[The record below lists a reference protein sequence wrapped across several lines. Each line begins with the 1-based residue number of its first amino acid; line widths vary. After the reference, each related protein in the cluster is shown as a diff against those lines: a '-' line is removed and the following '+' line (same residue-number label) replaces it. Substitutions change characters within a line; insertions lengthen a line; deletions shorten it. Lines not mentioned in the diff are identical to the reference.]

1 MESMESMESMS
12 EYYQRLVRQWAVDRN
27 LIKGSTPEA
36 QCVKLIEEYG
46 ELARGIAK
54 QDEALIKDSIGD
66 TLVVCIILAAQLGSD
81 SFSIDKL
88 IFERSEVNNNN
99 VREKLVMNGAT
110 ELGAISYFINV
121 TNRDTDRC
129 IGNIYALCDTL
140 ADIAYLYK
148 WSLADCLIAAYNEI
162 KDRKGRMV
170 DGIFIKEGD

>member
-1 MESMESMESMS
+1 MESMESMS
-12 EYYQRLVRQWAVDRN
+12 EYYQRLVKQWAVDRN
-27 LIKGSTPEA
+27 LIEGSTPEA

-54 QDEALIKDSIGD
+54 KDEALIKDSIGD
-66 TLVVCIILAAQLGSD
+66 ALVVCIIMAAQLGSD

-88 IFERSEVNNNN
+88 IFERTALDVPDVSEKIV
-99 VREKLVMNGAT
+99 VRGAT

-121 TNRDTDRC
+121 TNRDIDRC

-140 ADIAYLYK
+140 AEIAYLYK
-148 WSLADCLIAAYNEI
+148 WTLADCLEAAYNEI

>member
-1 MESMESMESMS
+1 MESMESMS

-27 LIKGSTPEA
+27 LIEGSKPEA

-54 QDEALIKDSIGD
+54 KDEALIKDSIGD

-88 IFERSEVNNNN
+88 IFERSEVNSAN

-121 TNRDTDRC
+121 TNRDIDRC

-140 ADIAYLYK
+140 AEIAYLYK
-148 WSLADCLIAAYNEI
+148 WSLVDCLEAAYNEI

>member
-1 MESMESMESMS
+1 MESMESMS

-27 LIKGSTPEA
+27 LIEGSTPEA

-54 QDEALIKDSIGD
+54 KDEALIKDSIGD
-66 TLVVCIILAAQLGSD
+66 TLVVCIIMAAQLGSD
-81 SFSIDKL
+81 SFNIDKL
-88 IFERSEVNNNN
+88 IFERSEVNNVNI
-99 VREKLVMNGAT
+99 REKLVMSGAT

-121 TNRDTDRC
+121 TNRDIDRC

-140 ADIAYLYK
+140 AEIAYLYK
-148 WSLADCLIAAYNEI
+148 WSLADCLEAAYNEI

>member
-1 MESMESMESMS
+1 MESMASAG
-12 EYYQRLVRQWAVDRN
+12 EYFQGLVKQWAVDRN
-27 LIKGSTPEA
+27 LIEGSKPEA
-36 QCVKLIEEYG
+36 QCIKLIEEYG

-54 QDEALIKDSIGD
+54 KDEALIKDSIGD

-88 IFERSEVNNNN
+88 IFERSEVNSAN

-121 TNRDTDRC
+121 TNRDIDRC

-140 ADIAYLYK
+140 AEIAYLYK
-148 WSLADCLIAAYNEI
+148 WSLVDCLIAAYNEI
-162 KDRKGRMV
+162 KDRKGRCV
-170 DGIFIKEGD
+170 DGIFIREGD

>member
-1 MESMESMESMS
+1 MEAMESMS

-27 LIKGSTPEA
+27 LIEGSTPEA
-36 QCVKLIEEYG
+36 QCIKLIEEYG

-54 QDEALIKDSIGD
+54 KDEALIKDSIGD

-88 IFERSEVNNNN
+88 IFERTALDVPDVSEKIV
-99 VREKLVMNGAT
+99 VRGAT

-121 TNRDTDRC
+121 TNRDIDRC

-140 ADIAYLYK
+140 AEIAYLHK
-148 WSLADCLIAAYNEI
+148 WSLVDCLMAAYNEI
-162 KDRKGRMV
+162 KDRKGRCV
-170 DGIFIKEGD
+170 DGIFIREGD

>member
-1 MESMESMESMS
+1 MESMASAG
-12 EYYQRLVRQWAVDRN
+12 EYFQGLVKQWAVDRN
-27 LIKGSTPEA
+27 LIEGSKPEA
-36 QCVKLIEEYG
+36 QCIKLIEKYG

-54 QDEALIKDSIGD
+54 KDEALIKDSIGD

-121 TNRDTDRC
+121 TNRDIDRC

-140 ADIAYLYK
+140 AEIAYLYK
-148 WSLADCLIAAYNEI
+148 WSLVDCLIAVYNEI
-162 KDRKGRMV
+162 KDRKGRCV
-170 DGIFIKEGD
+170 DGIFIREGD

>member
-1 MESMESMESMS
+1 MESMASAG
-12 EYYQRLVRQWAVDRN
+12 EYFQGLVKQWAVDRN
-27 LIKGSTPEA
+27 LIEGSRPEA

-81 SFSIDKL
+81 SFNIDKL
-88 IFERSEVNNNN
+88 IFERSEVNNVNI
-99 VREKLVMNGAT
+99 REKLVMSGAT

-121 TNRDTDRC
+121 TNRDIDRC

-140 ADIAYLYK
+140 AEIAYLYK
-148 WSLADCLIAAYNEI
+148 WSLVDCLIAAYNEI
-162 KDRKGRMV
+162 KDRTGRCV

>member
-1 MESMESMESMS
+1 MESMKSAG
-12 EYYQRLVRQWAVDRN
+12 EYFQGLVKQWAVDRN

-36 QCVKLIEEYG
+36 QCIKLIEEYG

-54 QDEALIKDSIGD
+54 KDEALIKDSIGD

-81 SFSIDKL
+81 NFNIDKL
-88 IFERSEVNNNN
+88 IFERSEVNSAN

-121 TNRDTDRC
+121 TNRDIDRC
-129 IGNIYALCDTL
+129 VGNIYALCDTL
-140 ADIAYLYK
+140 AEIAYLYK

>member
-1 MESMESMESMS
+1 MESMASAG
-12 EYYQRLVRQWAVDRN
+12 EYFQGLVKQWAVDRN
-27 LIKGSTPEA
+27 LIEGSKPEA
-36 QCVKLIEEYG
+36 QCIKLIEEYG
-46 ELARGIAK
+46 ELARGMAK
-54 QDEALIKDSIGD
+54 KDAGLIKDSIGD

-88 IFERSEVNNNN
+88 IFERSEVNSAN

-140 ADIAYLYK
+140 AEIAYLYG
-148 WSLADCLIAAYNEI
+148 WSLTDCLVAAYNEI
-162 KDRKGRMV
+162 KDRKGRCV

>member
-1 MESMESMESMS
+1 MESMGSAG
-12 EYYQRLVRQWAVDRN
+12 EYFQGLVKQWAVDRN
-27 LIKGSTPEA
+27 LIEGSKPEA

-54 QDEALIKDSIGD
+54 KDVALIKDSIGD

-81 SFSIDKL
+81 NFNIDKVT
-88 IFERSEVNNNN
+88 FEHFDLNMIG
-99 VREKLVMNGAT
+99 VREKLVMRGST

-148 WSLADCLIAAYNEI
+148 WSLADCLVAAYNEI

>member
-1 MESMESMESMS
+1 MEQMESMS
-12 EYYQRLVRQWAVDRN
+12 EYYQRLVIQWAVDRN

-140 ADIAYLYK
+140 VEIAYLYK
-148 WSLADCLIAAYNEI
+148 WSLADCLEAAYNEI

>member
-1 MESMESMESMS
+1 MDSMESMS

-27 LIKGSTPEA
+27 LIEGSTPEA

-54 QDEALIKDSIGD
+54 KDEALIKDSIGD
-66 TLVVCIILAAQLGSD
+66 TLVVCIIMAAQLGSD

-88 IFERSEVNNNN
+88 VFERTALDVPDVSE
-99 VREKLVMNGAT
+99 KIVMRGAT

-121 TNRDTDRC
+121 TNRDIDRC

-140 ADIAYLYK
+140 AEIAYLHK
-148 WSLADCLIAAYNEI
+148 WSLVDCLEAAYNEI

>member
-1 MESMESMESMS
+1 MESTASAG
-12 EYYQRLVRQWAVDRN
+12 EYFQGLVKQWAIDRN
-27 LIKGSTPEA
+27 LIEGSKPEA
-36 QCVKLIEEYG
+36 QCIKLIEEYG

-54 QDEALIKDSIGD
+54 KDEALIKDSIGD

-88 IFERSEVNNNN
+88 VFERSEVNSIN

-121 TNRDTDRC
+121 TNRDIDRC

-140 ADIAYLYK
+140 AEIAYLYK
-148 WSLADCLIAAYNEI
+148 WSLVDCLIAAYNEI
-162 KDRKGRMV
+162 KDRKGHLV
-170 DGIFIKEGD
+170 DGIWIKEGD

>member
-1 MESMESMESMS
+1 MEQMESMS
-12 EYYQRLVRQWAVDRN
+12 EYYQGLVKQWAVDRN
-27 LIKGSTPEA
+27 LIEGSTPEA

-88 IFERSEVNNNN
+88 IFERSEVNSAN
-99 VREKLVMNGAT
+99 VREKLMMNGAT

-121 TNRDTDRC
+121 TNRDIDRC

-140 ADIAYLYK
+140 AEIACLYK
-148 WSLADCLIAAYNEI
+148 WSLVDCLEAAYNEI
-162 KDRKGRMV
+162 KDRKGRCV

>member
-1 MESMESMESMS
+1 MESMASAG
-12 EYYQRLVRQWAVDRN
+12 EYFQGLVKQWAVDRN
-27 LIKGSTPEA
+27 LIEGSKPEA

-54 QDEALIKDSIGD
+54 KDEALIKDSIGD

-81 SFSIDKL
+81 SFNIDKL
-88 IFERSEVNNNN
+88 IFERSEVNSAN

-121 TNRDTDRC
+121 TNRDIDRC

-140 ADIAYLYK
+140 AEIAYLYK
-148 WSLADCLIAAYNEI
+148 WSLVDCLIAAYNEI
-162 KDRKGRMV
+162 KDRKGRCV
-170 DGIFIKEGD
+170 DGIFIREGD

>member
-1 MESMESMESMS
+1 MEQMESMS

-27 LIKGSTPEA
+27 LIEGSKPEA
-36 QCVKLIEEYG
+36 QCIKLIEEYG

-81 SFSIDKL
+81 NFNIDKL
-88 IFERSEVNNNN
+88 IFERSEVNSAN
-99 VREKLVMNGAT
+99 VHEKLVMNGAT

-121 TNRDTDRC
+121 TNRDIDRC
-129 IGNIYALCDTL
+129 VGNIYALCDTL
-140 ADIAYLYK
+140 AEIAYLYK
-148 WSLADCLIAAYNEI
+148 WSLVDCLIAAYNEI

>member
-1 MESMESMESMS
+1 MEQMESMS
-12 EYYQRLVRQWAVDRN
+12 EYYQRLVKQWAVDRN
-27 LIKGSTPEA
+27 LIEGSTPEA

-54 QDEALIKDSIGD
+54 QDEVLIKDSIGD

-148 WSLADCLIAAYNEI
+148 WSLTDCLIAAYNEI

>member
-1 MESMESMESMS
+1 MESMESMS
-12 EYYQRLVRQWAVDRN
+12 EYYQRLVKQWAVDRN
-27 LIKGSTPEA
+27 LIEGSTPEA

-46 ELARGIAK
+46 ELARGIVKKDA
-54 QDEALIKDSIGD
+54 ALIKDSIGD
-66 TLVVCIILAAQLGSD
+66 TLVVCIIMAAQLGSD

-88 IFERSEVNNNN
+88 VFERTALDVPDVSEKIV
-99 VREKLVMNGAT
+99 VRGAT

-121 TNRDTDRC
+121 TNRDIDRC

-140 ADIAYLYK
+140 AEIAYLYK
-148 WSLADCLIAAYNEI
+148 WSLADCLEAAYNEI